1 MSVIAFCFQT
11 MSRKTRRGARSVFKY
26 VSTPSPKSDALIG
39 RKRIGIRL
47 FCIGLYLLSL
57 GGCGEK
63 KNTEAQNPIIVI
75 TSPDNPP
82 FEFKD
87 TAQGGD
93 KVIGFDIDVVQKLG
107 EHLGR
112 PIKIVE
118 ADFPALIP
126 SLQSGRADMAIA
138 ELGATDER
146 RKSVDF
152 SDPYYSNKFSLLVPT
167 DSTLTSKKDL
177 KDKKIGT
184 QLGSTNEAIAQN
196 LEKDTPGLSVTSLS
210 KIGDLVQELKSG
222 RIEAVLI
229 GSTTAHKIAA
239 STPGLKI
246 ISLDVP
252 GGEGYSIAFP
262 KGSPLVAPTN
272 EALKKMKG
280 DLEHIAEKWITQ

>member
-1 MSVIAFCFQT
+1 MAI
-11 MSRKTRRGARSVFKY
+11 
-26 VSTPSPKSDALIG
+26 
-39 RKRIGIRL
+39 RIL
-47 FCIGLYLLSL
+47 FVCLSL
-57 GGCGEK
+57 ITLAGCGEK
-63 KNTEAQNPIIVI
+63 KNADIQNPIIVI

-87 TAQGGD
+87 TATGGD
-93 KVIGFDIDVVQKLG
+93 QVIGFDMDVVHKLG
-107 EHLGR
+107 EYLGR

-152 SDPYYSNKFSLLVPT
+152 SDPYYSNNFSLLVPEN
-167 DSTLTSKKDL
+167 STLTSEKEL
-177 KDKKIGT
+177 GGKKIGA
-184 QLGSTNEAIAQN
+184 QLGSTPEALAQKW
-196 LEKDTPGLSVTSLS
+196 EKEISGLSVVSLS

-222 RIEAVLI
+222 RLEAVVI
-229 GSTTAHKIAA
+229 PDTTAHKIAA
-239 STPGLKI
+239 STSGLK
-246 ISLDVP
+246 VVVVNAR
-252 GGEGYSIAFP
+252 GGSIAIAFP

-280 DLEHIAEKWITQ
+280 DLEKIAEKWITQ

>member
-1 MSVIAFCFQT
+1 MLARIFCL
-11 MSRKTRRGARSVFKY
+11 GLC
-26 VSTPSPKSDALIG
+26 LIT
-39 RKRIGIRL
+39 L
-47 FCIGLYLLSL
+47 T
-57 GGCGEK
+57 GCGEK

-138 ELGATDER
+138 ELGATSER

-152 SDPYYSNKFSLLVPT
+152 SDPYYRNKAALLVLEN
-167 DSTLTSKKDL
+167 STLTSEKEL
-177 KDKKIGT
+177 NDKKLGA
-184 QLGSTNEAIAQN
+184 QLGSSHEALAHKWAKTI
-196 LEKDTPGLSVTSLS
+196 PGLSVVSLN
-210 KIGDLVQELKSG
+210 KVGDLVQELKSG
-222 RIEAVLI
+222 RIQAILMGDSIV
-229 GSTTAHKIAA
+229 HKVAA
-239 STPGLKI
+239 STSGVKVIVLDIPGEEKA
-246 ISLDVP
+246 
-252 GGEGYSIAFP
+252 IAFP

-272 EALKKMKG
+272 KALKQMKG
-280 DLEHIAEKWITQ
+280 DLDKIAEKWIAP

>member
-1 MSVIAFCFQT
+1 MAV
-11 MSRKTRRGARSVFKY
+11 
-26 VSTPSPKSDALIG
+26 
-39 RKRIGIRL
+39 RIL
-47 FCIGLYLLSL
+47 FVCLSL
-57 GGCGEK
+57 ISLAGCGEK
-63 KNTEAQNPIIVI
+63 KNTDGQDPIIVI

-93 KVIGFDIDVVQKLG
+93 RVIGFDMDVVQKLG

-138 ELGATDER
+138 ELAATEER

-152 SDPYYSNKFSLLVPT
+152 SDPYFTNKYSLLVT
-167 DSTLTSKKDL
+167 EDSPLTSEKELNNQKL
-177 KDKKIGT
+177 GA
-184 QLGSTNEAIAQN
+184 QLGSTPEALAHKLAKEI
-196 LEKDTPGLSVTSLS
+196 PGLSVISLN

-222 RIEAVLI
+222 RIQAVVI
-229 GSTTAHKIAA
+229 GDTTAHKIA
-239 STPGLKI
+239 STTPGVKVLV
-246 ISLDVP
+246 LNRP
-252 GGEGYSIAFP
+252 GGKAYIAFP

-280 DLEHIAEKWITQ
+280 DLEKIAEKWMTQ